1 METNTVTV
9 SLLSGL
15 VGAVLGSLGTL
26 LAVYLN
32 SRLEK
37 NRYRLQWKRDV
48 LARLVGNRHFLT
60 PAWIRRSSG
69 EPYIALNQ
77 ALVAFDDSPSVLAA
91 LDKFR
96 VDRNNNNLVT
106 IIKAMAKSSD
116 VRFDGLNDVF
126 ITHPFGPPAPRD
138 E

>member
-1 METNTVTV
+1 METVIV

-15 VGAVLGSLGTL
+15 VGAVLASIGTL

-37 NRYRLQWKRDV
+37 NATGYSGSETFSPDLSGYRYL
-48 LARLVGNRHFLT
+48 LV
-60 PAWIRRSSG
+60 PPWIWRNSG
-69 EPYIALNQ
+69 EPYIALNE
-77 ALVAFDDSPSVLAA
+77 AFVAFDDSPPVIDA
-91 LDKFR
+91 LEKYR

-106 IIKAMAKSSD
+106 LFKAMFKSSG
-116 VRFDGLNDVF
+116 VHFDHLNDDF
-126 ITHPFGPPAPRD
+126 IIHPLGPPTPKD

>member
-1 METNTVTV
+1 METVIV

-15 VGAVLGSLGTL
+15 VGAVLASIGTL

-37 NRYRLQWKRDV
+37 KRYRLQWKRDV
-48 LARLVGNRHFLT
+48 LARSVGYRYLLV
-60 PAWIRRSSG
+60 PPWIWRNSG
-69 EPYIALNQ
+69 EPYIALNE
-77 ALVAFDDSPSVLAA
+77 AFVAFDDSPPVIDA
-91 LDKFR
+91 LEKYR

-106 IIKAMAKSSD
+106 LFKAMFKSSG
-116 VRFDGLNDVF
+116 VHFDHLNDDF
-126 ITHPFGPPAPRD
+126 IIHPLGPPTPKD